1 MTAKQLI
8 FILLTLTLLFLAV
21 ISISVWL
28 YKFKPEFLA
37 FKPRVIVVDTN
48 AVEKIDTLA
57 LKLDST
63 IKVVQT
69 VSSQRDSAQMTIRM
83 RNDSISFVNK
93 RLDSALNAARTN
105 ERLKEDAERNSGLRI
120 DSLSEANFLT
130 FAKIYDDSAPP
141 NVAAI
146 LKNILRIY
154 GSRTCRSHAESWRT
168 NNAVNSTPEPTD
180 TKHTD
185 GCTFSKNNRKQITLK
200 WTIHK

>member
-37 FKPRVIVVDTN
+37 FKPRVIVIDTN

-63 IKVVQT
+63 IKVVQI
-69 VSSQRDSAQMTIRM
+69 VSSERDSAQMTIKM

-120 DSLSEANFLT
+120 DSLAEANFLT

-146 LKNILRIY
+146 LKNIDDREAAKILKLMKRKNAA
-154 GSRTCRSHAESWRT
+154 RVLESMDPERA
-168 NNAVNSTPEPTD
+168 AVMLSLGALTM
-180 TKHTD
+180 
-185 GCTFSKNNRKQITLK
+185 R
-200 WTIHK
+200 